1 MTAKFSTGLRNT
13 MLETSPLKTIM
24 NLSFI
29 KIYSGPPPADADA
42 AVTGTL
48 LTTISN
54 NSTGTGV
61 TLGSAAAGVISK
73 AGAETWSGTN
83 AATGTAGYFRH
94 VAAGDTGVLST
105 TEKRIQGVVALA
117 GGEINL
123 ASVSLVS
130 AATQVIDAYSIA
142 LPTL

>member
-48 LTTISN
+48 L
-54 NSTGTGV
+54 GTV
-61 TLGSAAAGVISK
+61 TLGAAIGTTSSGAIDWDEASATQNNATHV
-73 AGAETWSGTN
+73 SGTP
-83 AATGTAGYFRH
+83 TFVDLETSGGTVLFRTDL
-94 VAAGDTGVLST
+94 GGGTVLGAD
-105 TEKRIQGVVALA
+105 R
-117 GGEINL
+117 
-123 ASVSLVS
+123 
-130 AATQVIDAYSIA
+130 
-142 LPTL
+142 